1 MHAQVLRPEF
11 MARSPAP
18 PIGIEPGTCSIR
30 RVFQGHVAPSGITP
44 LPHQWVNAMS
54 ISLEAAKQVLQA
66 QPFSRLLGAE
76 LVRFSEN
83 MVELRIPIVE
93 HLKQQYGFVHG
104 GVISYAADNA
114 LTFAGGSALGPSVVT
129 SEFKINYIR
138 PALGDVLI
146 ARASVVHAGATQA
159 VCRCDVISFGNGG
172 EVLCA
177 VAQGT
182 IAAIDRRKGT

>member
-1 MHAQVLRPEF
+1 
-11 MARSPAP
+11 
-18 PIGIEPGTCSIR
+18 
-30 RVFQGHVAPSGITP
+30 
-44 LPHQWVNAMS
+44 MS
-54 ISLEAAKQVLQA
+54 ISLEAAQQVLQA

-83 MVELRIPIVE
+83 MVELRVPIVE

-114 LTFAGGSALGPSVVT
+114 LTFAGGCALGPSVVT

-159 VCRCDVISFGNGG
+159 VCRCDVISLGNDG

-177 VAQGT
+177 IAQGT